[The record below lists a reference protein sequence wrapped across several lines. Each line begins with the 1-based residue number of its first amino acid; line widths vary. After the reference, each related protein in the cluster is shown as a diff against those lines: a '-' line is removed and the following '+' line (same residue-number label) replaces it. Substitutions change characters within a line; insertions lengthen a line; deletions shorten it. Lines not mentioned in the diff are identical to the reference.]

1 MRRPPRARKLS
12 EAGDDVP
19 ALENVERHFA
29 ILGNDD
35 EPAPSS
41 PSTRLSD
48 QLVEEAQT
56 LFQRRT
62 GRTFSLED
70 ARQILENL
78 TGFFCALQRWTRTS
92 AVSGADVQPPNP

>member
-1 MRRPPRARKLS
+1 MRRPPRARKRYAAQDNVVGAQEEQRHLGIFEDRKVPDAPAHLS
-12 EAGDDVP
+12 E
-19 ALENVERHFA
+19 
-29 ILGNDD
+29 
-35 EPAPSS
+35 
-41 PSTRLSD
+41 

-78 TGFFCALQRWTRTS
+78 TGFFCALQRWTRTP
-92 AVSGADVQPPNP
+92 AVPGADIQPPNS